1 MVRKLVGRLA
11 ETSYVRRALTEEID
25 LARLRRKPT
34 PRMIAGLILIGVSYL
49 IGWPAVAAFGFL
61 AVYLEEP
68 MIVIIGGPATYAF
81 SYVVFFAGAW
91 LAGAEY
97 AKTLTRYGIR
107 KIFQKLLR

>member
-1 MVRKLVGRLA
+1 
-11 ETSYVRRALTEEID
+11 
-25 LARLRRKPT
+25 
-34 PRMIAGLILIGVSYL
+34 MIAGLILIGVSYL

-97 AKTLTRYGIR
+97 AKTLTRYGTR
-107 KIFQKLLR
+107 KFFQKLLR